1 MLRNIEET
9 LSTSCALHK
18 NREIIYLQGDFRNE
32 KKKKKNFSSVLR
44 RIKYWMNFELNV
56 VISYR

>member
-18 NREIIYLQGDFRNE
+18 NREIIYLQGDFCNE
-32 KKKKKNFSSVLR
+32 KKKKKFLLCAAQDK
-44 RIKYWMNFELNV
+44 ILDEF
-56 VISYR
+56 